1 MNPQENSILKNIHQA
16 NLVRIFDS
24 KNNYRDEDDSWSYI
38 LVATVFALHST
49 YHNKLQATTVKLVF
63 GYNMIINTPFIEDW
77 EDISRRT
84 QQLIAKN
91 NQNKNKNYSPHIYR
105 VHEELLVYNNKKG
118 KKYED
123 L

>member
-38 LVATVFALHST
+38 LVATVFALRST

-105 VHEELLVYNNKKG
+105 VHEKLLVYNNKKG
-118 KKYED
+118 NKYED